1 MVGSA
6 ARAASAPP
14 NAWTAPLLSR
24 ASPEC
29 VPENSAASTTVLP
42 AGSAAATLAPLPAI
56 APAASTAMTVPS
68 LAASSRTGPRPGN
81 CRPAVPAL
89 SPAVPSAKAAGTD
102 LDRDLVD
109 ARELIVPRPVEVQGA
124 CQRRTDAQ
132 RRGRRIDVI

>member
-42 AGSAAATLAPLPAI
+42 AGKAAATLAPLPAI
-56 APAASTAMTVPS
+56 APAASTAMIVPS
-68 LAASSRTGPRPGN
+68 LAASSRTGVGTANRGPAGRAVGPAGAPAQKGGGAPGT
-81 CRPAVPAL
+81 PE
-89 SPAVPSAKAAGTD
+89 AG
-102 LDRDLVD
+102 
-109 ARELIVPRPVEVQGA
+109 AG
-124 CQRRTDAQ
+124 
-132 RRGRRIDVI
+132 

>member
-42 AGSAAATLAPLPAI
+42 AGSPAATLAPLPAI
-56 APAASTAMTVPS
+56 APAASTAITVPS
-68 LAASSRTGPRPGN
+68 LAASSRTAAGTANRG
-81 CRPAVPAL
+81 PAVPAL
-89 SPAVPSAKAAGTD
+89 SQVVPSARRRSGPDATLTTSMAGASEVGATAG
-102 LDRDLVD
+102 DRKSV
-109 ARELIVPRPVEVQGA
+109 VEGKGGGA
-124 CQRRTDAQ
+124 
-132 RRGRRIDVI
+132 GG

>member
-42 AGSAAATLAPLPAI
+42 AGSAAPTLAPLPAI

-68 LAASSRTGPRPGN
+68 LAARSPPRVGTAH
-81 CRPAVPAL
+81 RGPAVPAA
-89 SPAVPSAKAAGTD
+89 SQGVPSAQEGDGT
-102 LDRDLVD
+102 
-109 ARELIVPRPVEVQGA
+109 
-124 CQRRTDAQ
+124 
-132 RRGRRIDVI
+132 RGPLADSVGRGH